1 MGKFMIKGWYP
12 PNKYKE
18 LLKVYMSKDK
28 PAYPD
33 FLKKTLH
40 LTTINSDGN
49 WQNYALYEFPDDKTK
64 EATKALLKRYALY
77 ATIDGYRFVVENV
90 MDAEEGIK
98 LLMG

>member
-1 MGKFMIKGWYP
+1 MGKLFTKGWYP

-18 LLKVYMSKDK
+18 LMKVYTSKDK
-28 PAYPD
+28 PSYPD

-40 LTTINSDGN
+40 LSTVNAEGY
-49 WQNYALYEFPDDKTK
+49 WQTYALYEFPDDKTK
-64 EATKALLKRYALY
+64 EAMEALLKRYALY
-77 ATIDGYRFVVENV
+77 ATVDGYKFVIENV